1 MVKKIKWTPEEK
13 AKLQTLRDEIDR
25 YQQILRWQKFRQAEK
40 KLLELRLRYDY
51 RSFRRELLL
60 DKYLVTL
67 RPKKDMDPND

>member
-67 RPKKDMDPND
+67 RPKKDRDPND